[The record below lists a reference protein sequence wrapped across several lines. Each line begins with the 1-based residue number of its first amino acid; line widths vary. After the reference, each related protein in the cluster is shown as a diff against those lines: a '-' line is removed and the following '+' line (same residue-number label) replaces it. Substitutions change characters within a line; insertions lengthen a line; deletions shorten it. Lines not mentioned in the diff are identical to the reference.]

1 MKGLCLLLTIIK
13 RADIKEYH
21 KFFEKHSVSVVYDT
35 LGNGTAHEK
44 TLALLG
50 IEKNEKAVLISLITY
65 PSLKKLLRGLEK
77 EMKID
82 LPDRGIAV
90 AIPLASIGGARALEY
105 YSAGQDTEFD
115 DEGLNK
121 PYSEEEKMQTVQE
134 LIVAVYEKG
143 YTDMVMDA
151 AREAGAGGGTT
162 IKAKGT
168 GAGAQKFFGLSLA
181 EEKEMLFIV
190 TQTDKKK
197 DIMKAIMQNAGIES
211 KAHSLVF
218 SLPVTDTA
226 GFRFSDEVTKE

>member
-21 KFFEKHSVSVVYDT
+21 AFFEKHSVSVIYDT

-65 PSLKKLLRGLEK
+65 PSLKNILQGLAR

-90 AIPLASIGGARALEY
+90 AIPLSSIGGAKALEY
-105 YSAGQDTEFD
+105 YSAGQSLDTD
-115 DEGLNK
+115 KGNSKDTQN
-121 PYSEEEKMQTVQE
+121 EEDKMQTVQE

-162 IKAKGT
+162 IRAKGT

-190 TQTDKKK
+190 TATDKKK
-197 DIMKAIMQNAGIES
+197 DIMRAIMQNAGIDS

-218 SLPVTDTA
+218 SLPVTESA
-226 GFRFSDEVTKE
+226 GFRFSDEVVKE

>member
-1 MKGLCLLLTIIK
+1 MKGLCLLITIIK
-13 RADIKEYH
+13 RSDIKEYH
-21 KFFEKHSVSVVYDT
+21 EFFEKNSISVIYDT

-44 TLALLG
+44 TLALFG
-50 IEKNEKAVLISLITY
+50 IEKNEKAVLLSLVTY
-65 PSLKKLLRGLEK
+65 PTLKKVLRGLAL

-90 AIPLASIGGARALEY
+90 AVPLASMGGAKALEY
-105 YSAGQDTEFD
+105 FSAGQEIDETEAS
-115 DEGLNK
+115 LN
-121 PYSEEEKMQTVQE
+121 EEEKMQTVQE
-134 LIVAVYEKG
+134 LIVAIYQKG

-162 IKAKGT
+162 IRAKGT

-190 TQTDKKK
+190 TATDKKK
-197 DIMKAIMQNAGIES
+197 DIMRAIMQNAGIDS

-218 SLPVTDTA
+218 SLPVTESA
-226 GFRFSDEVTKE
+226 GFRFSDEVVKE

>member
-1 MKGLCLLLTIIK
+1 MKGLCVLLTIIK

-65 PSLKKLLRGLEK
+65 PLLKKLLRGLEK

-162 IKAKGT
+162 IRAKGT
-168 GAGAQKFFGLSLA
+168 GAGAQRFFGLSLA

-190 TQTDKKK
+190 APTEKRKE
-197 DIMKAIMQNAGIES
+197 IMKAIMQKAGIDS

-218 SLPVTDTA
+218 SLPVTESA
-226 GFRFSDEVTKE
+226 GFRFSDEVVKE

>member
-21 KFFEKHSVSVVYDT
+21 AFFEKHLVSVIYDT

-65 PSLKKLLRGLEK
+65 PSLKNILQGLAQ

-90 AIPLASIGGARALEY
+90 AIPLSSIGGAKALEY
-105 YSAGQDTEFD
+105 YSAGQILEVDNESSK
-115 DEGLNK
+115 ERN
-121 PYSEEEKMQTVQE
+121 EEEKMQTVQE

-162 IKAKGT
+162 IRAKGT
-168 GAGAQKFFGLSLA
+168 SAGAQKFFGLSLA

-190 TQTDKKK
+190 TQTEKKK
-197 DIMKAIMQNAGIES
+197 DIMKAIMQKAGTDSE
-211 KAHSLVF
+211 AHSLVF

-226 GFRFSDEVTKE
+226 GFRFTDEVVKE

>member
-1 MKGLCLLLTIIK
+1 MKGLSLLLTIIK

-21 KFFEKHSVSVVYDT
+21 AFFEKHSVSVIYDT

-65 PSLKKLLRGLEK
+65 PSLKNILQGLAQ

-90 AIPLASIGGARALEY
+90 AIPLSSIGGAKALEY
-105 YSAGQDTEFD
+105 YSAGQISEVDNESSK
-115 DEGLNK
+115 ERN
-121 PYSEEEKMQTVQE
+121 EEEKMQTVQE

-162 IKAKGT
+162 IRAKGT

-190 TQTDKKK
+190 TATDKKK
-197 DIMKAIMQNAGIES
+197 DIMRAIMQNAGIDS

-218 SLPVTDTA
+218 SLPVTETA
-226 GFRFSDEVTKE
+226 GFRFSDEVVKE

>member
-21 KFFEKHSVSVVYDT
+21 AFFEKHSVSVIYDT

-65 PSLKKLLRGLEK
+65 PSLKNILQGLAR

-90 AIPLASIGGARALEY
+90 AIPLSSIGGAKALEY
-105 YSAGQDTEFD
+105 YSAGQSLDADKENSKDTQ
-115 DEGLNK
+115 N
-121 PYSEEEKMQTVQE
+121 EEDKMQTVQE

-162 IKAKGT
+162 IRAKGT

-190 TQTDKKK
+190 TATDKKK
-197 DIMKAIMQNAGIES
+197 DIMRAIMQNAGIDS

-218 SLPVTDTA
+218 SLPVTESA
-226 GFRFSDEVTKE
+226 GFRFSDEVVKE

>member
-21 KFFEKHSVSVVYDT
+21 AFFEKHSVSVIYDT

-65 PSLKKLLRGLEK
+65 PSLKNILQGLAQ

-90 AIPLASIGGARALEY
+90 AIPLSSIGGAKALEY
-105 YSAGQDTEFD
+105 YSAGQILEVDNESSK
-115 DEGLNK
+115 ERN
-121 PYSEEEKMQTVQE
+121 EEEKMQTVQE

-162 IKAKGT
+162 IRAKGT

-190 TQTDKKK
+190 TATDKKK
-197 DIMKAIMQNAGIES
+197 DIMRAIMQNAGIDS

-218 SLPVTDTA
+218 SLPVTETA
-226 GFRFSDEVTKE
+226 GFRFSDEVVKE

>member
-13 RADIKEYH
+13 RSDIKEYH
-21 KFFEKHSVSVVYDT
+21 AFFEKHSVSVVYDT

-50 IEKNEKAVLISLITY
+50 IEKNEKAVLISLVTY
-65 PSLKKLLRGLEK
+65 PSLEKILQGLAH

-90 AIPLASIGGARALEY
+90 AIPLASIGGSKALEY
-105 YSAGQDTEFD
+105 YSAGQNLEFEEED
-115 DEGLNK
+115 LNK
-121 PYSEEEKMQTVQE
+121 TQDEEEKMQTVKE

-162 IKAKGT
+162 IRAKGT

-190 TQTDKKK
+190 TSTEKKK
-197 DIMKAIMQNAGIES
+197 DIMRAIMQNAGIDS

-218 SLPVTDTA
+218 SLPVTESA
-226 GFRFSDEVTKE
+226 GFRFSDEVVKE

>member
-21 KFFEKHSVSVVYDT
+21 AFFEKHSVSVIYDT

-65 PSLKKLLRGLEK
+65 PSLKNILQGLAQ

-90 AIPLASIGGARALEY
+90 AIPLSSIGGAKALEY
-105 YSAGQDTEFD
+105 YSAGQSLDTDKENSKD
-115 DEGLNK
+115 TQN
-121 PYSEEEKMQTVQE
+121 EEDKMQTVQE

-162 IKAKGT
+162 IRAKGT

-190 TQTDKKK
+190 TATDKKK
-197 DIMKAIMQNAGIES
+197 DIMRAIMQNAGIDS

-218 SLPVTDTA
+218 SLPVTESA
-226 GFRFSDEVTKE
+226 GFRFSDEVVKE